1 MESGHRDRVVIVT
14 GGTHG
19 IGAACVRAFAAA
31 GAKVVICG
39 RDTTAGKALADEL
52 TAAGGSCHFER
63 CDVSD
68 VEQIRAVVESTVVR
82 HGRLD
87 CLVNN
92 AAGFTGF
99 KTIDELEVDQLI
111 GLLQVNFV
119 AYFAAAKF
127 ALPHL
132 RQTRGAIVNINSIVG
147 KIGGWHDSAYAATK
161 GAGIAFT
168 KSLAIDEAAGGVRVN
183 GVLPGNVMTE
193 NRFKVENALRDPAAF
208 HDYVEA
214 TQWIGRSAEPEEIA
228 AVVLFLASEAAS
240 FITGANIPV
249 TGASELGIGL
259 RTGLPSD

>member
-1 MESGHRDRVVIVT
+1 MNSGHRDRVVIVT

-31 GAKVVICG
+31 GANVVFCG
-39 RDTTAGKALADEL
+39 RDTAAGEALVDEL
-52 TAAGGSCHFER
+52 TAAGGSSRFER

-68 VEQIRAVVESTVVR
+68 PERIRSLVESTVSQ

-92 AAGFTGF
+92 AAAFTGF
-99 KTIDELEVDQLI
+99 RTVDELEVDEVLE
-111 GLLQVNFV
+111 LLKVNFV
-119 AYFAAAKF
+119 AYFAAAKY

-132 RQTRGAIVNINSIVG
+132 RKTRGSIVNINSIVG
-147 KIGGWHDSAYAATK
+147 KIGAWRDTAYSATK

-168 KSLAIDEAAGGVRVN
+168 RSLAIDEAPGGVRVN

-193 NRFKVENALRDPAAF
+193 NRFKVENALPNPAAF

-214 TQWIGRSAEPEEIA
+214 SQWLGRSARPEEVA
-228 AVVLFLASEAAS
+228 SVVLFLASDAAS
-240 FITGANIPV
+240 YITGANIPV
-249 TGASELGIGL
+249 TGAFELGIGL
-259 RTGLPSD
+259 RTSIPLE